1 MIKVE
6 GFKFSGISCGLK
18 KSNKKDLGLILSEK
32 ECLSHAVFTRNKV
45 IAAPLEIGK
54 KIVKIDKIHGVIVNS
69 GNANS
74 CTGTKGIVATKKILE
89 ELAKKT
95 DLHVDNF
102 FPSSTGIIGVQ
113 LDYKRINKNMDK
125 LLTSL
130 NKSSYRKFAES
141 IQTTD
146 KFIKF
151 QHSKIKLGNSSGNLL
166 GIAKG
171 AGMIH
176 PGMATMLCFFVTDL
190 KFNKSTFKSLIDEAI
205 ATSFNCI
212 SVDGDMSTNDTV
224 IALSNGM
231 AGNKSINNKSQ
242 YLNKVKR
249 EIQNIFYELAKLIVK
264 DGEGATKVCEIVVKG
279 AKSKVSADTIARK
292 VANSLLFKTALYGSD
307 PNWGRIIASVGATE
321 INYIKQDKID
331 IYVEKIKIVR
341 DGQSNQN
348 ITLAKK
354 LMKKKEVKITIDLN
368 IGGHSAFML
377 TNDIGHDY
385 INLNSLYTT

>member
-1 MIKVE
+1 MINVE

-113 LDYKRINKNMDK
+113 LDYKKINKNMDK

-279 AKSKVSADTIARK
+279 AKSKVSADAIARK

-341 DGQSNQN
+341 NGQSNQN

>member
-113 LDYKRINKNMDK
+113 LDYKKINKNMDK

-130 NKSSYRKFAES
+130 NASSYRKFAES

-190 KFNKSTFKSLIDEAI
+190 KFNKSTFKSLIDDAI

-279 AKSKVSADTIARK
+279 AKSKVSADAIARK

-341 DGQSNQN
+341 NGQSNQN

-368 IGGHSAFML
+368 IGGHSTFML

>member
-89 ELAKKT
+89 EIAKKT
-95 DLHVDNF
+95 NLHVDNF

-113 LDYKRINKNMDK
+113 LDYKKINKNMDK
-125 LLTSL
+125 LLASL

-279 AKSKVSADTIARK
+279 AKSKVGADAIARK

-341 DGQSNQN
+341 NGQSNQN

-368 IGGHSAFML
+368 IGGHSTFML

>member
-89 ELAKKT
+89 ELARKT

-212 SVDGDMSTNDTV
+212 SVDGDMSTNDTA

>member
-1 MIKVE
+1 MINVE

-113 LDYKRINKNMDK
+113 LDYKKINKNMDK
-125 LLTSL
+125 LLASL

-190 KFNKSTFKSLIDEAI
+190 KFNKSTFKSLIDDAI

-279 AKSKVSADTIARK
+279 AKSKVGADAIARK

-341 DGQSNQN
+341 NGQSNQN

>member
-113 LDYKRINKNMDK
+113 LDYKKINKNMDK

-130 NKSSYRKFAES
+130 NASSYRKFAES

-368 IGGHSAFML
+368 IGGHSTFML

>member
-95 DLHVDNF
+95 NLHVDNF
-102 FPSSTGIIGVQ
+102 FPSSTGVIGVQ
-113 LDYKRINKNMDK
+113 LDYKKINKNMDK

-146 KFIKF
+146 KFIKL

-190 KFNKSTFKSLIDEAI
+190 KFNKSTFKSLIDDAI

-279 AKSKVSADTIARK
+279 AKSKVGADAIARK

-341 DGQSNQN
+341 NGQSNQN

>member
-89 ELAKKT
+89 ELARKT

-102 FPSSTGIIGVQ
+102 FPSSTGVIGVQ
-113 LDYKRINKNMDK
+113 LDYKKINKNMDK

-279 AKSKVSADTIARK
+279 AKSKVSADAIARK

-341 DGQSNQN
+341 NGQSNQN

>member
-231 AGNKSINNKSQ
+231 AGNKSISNKSQ

-341 DGQSNQN
+341 NGQSNQN

>member
-1 MIKVE
+1 
-6 GFKFSGISCGLK
+6 
-18 KSNKKDLGLILSEK
+18 
-32 ECLSHAVFTRNKV
+32 
-45 IAAPLEIGK
+45 
-54 KIVKIDKIHGVIVNS
+54 
-69 GNANS
+69 
-74 CTGTKGIVATKKILE
+74 
-89 ELAKKT
+89 
-95 DLHVDNF
+95 
-102 FPSSTGIIGVQ
+102 
-113 LDYKRINKNMDK
+113 MDK
-125 LLTSL
+125 LLASL

-190 KFNKSTFKSLIDEAI
+190 KFHKSTFKSLIDDAI

-279 AKSKVSADTIARK
+279 AKSKVGADAIARK

-341 DGQSNQN
+341 NGQSNQN

-368 IGGHSAFML
+368 IGGHSTFML

>member
-231 AGNKSINNKSQ
+231 AGNKSISNKSQ

>member
-95 DLHVDNF
+95 NLHVDNF
-102 FPSSTGIIGVQ
+102 FPSSTGVIGVQ
-113 LDYKRINKNMDK
+113 LDYKKINKNMDK

-146 KFIKF
+146 KFIKL

-190 KFNKSTFKSLIDEAI
+190 KFNKSTFKSLIDDAI

-279 AKSKVSADTIARK
+279 AKSKVSADAIARK

-341 DGQSNQN
+341 NGQSNQN

>member
-113 LDYKRINKNMDK
+113 LDYKKINKNMDK

-130 NKSSYRKFAES
+130 NASSYRKFAES

>member
-113 LDYKRINKNMDK
+113 LDYKKINKNMDK

-130 NKSSYRKFAES
+130 NASSYRKFAES

-279 AKSKVSADTIARK
+279 ARSKVSADTIARK

-368 IGGHSAFML
+368 IGGHSTFML

>member
-1 MIKVE
+1 
-6 GFKFSGISCGLK
+6 
-18 KSNKKDLGLILSEK
+18 
-32 ECLSHAVFTRNKV
+32 
-45 IAAPLEIGK
+45 
-54 KIVKIDKIHGVIVNS
+54 
-69 GNANS
+69 
-74 CTGTKGIVATKKILE
+74 
-89 ELAKKT
+89 
-95 DLHVDNF
+95 
-102 FPSSTGIIGVQ
+102 
-113 LDYKRINKNMDK
+113 MDK

-231 AGNKSINNKSQ
+231 AGNKSISNKSQ

>member
-1 MIKVE
+1 MINVE
-6 GFKFSGISCGLK
+6 GFQFSGISCGLK

-32 ECLSHAVFTRNKV
+32 ECLSHAVFTTNKI

-54 KIVKIDKIHGVIVNS
+54 KIAKADKIHGVIVNS

-95 DLHVDNF
+95 NLHVNNF

-113 LDYKRINKNMDK
+113 LDYKKINKNMDK
-125 LLTSL
+125 LLGSL
-130 NKSSYRKFAES
+130 SKNSYRKFAES

-146 KFIKF
+146 RFIKF
-151 QHSKIKLGNSSGNLL
+151 QHTKIKLGNSSGNLL

-176 PGMATMLCFFVTDL
+176 PDMATMLCFFVTDL
-190 KFNKSTFKSLIDEAI
+190 KFNKSTFKSLINNAV

-224 IALSNGM
+224 IALANGM

-249 EIQNIFYELAKLIVK
+249 EIQNIFYELAKLIIK
-264 DGEGATKVCEIVVKG
+264 DGEGATKVCEVIVKG
-279 AKSKVSADTIARK
+279 AKSKSSADAIARN

-307 PNWGRIIASVGATE
+307 PNWGRIIASVGATG
-321 INYIKQDKID
+321 INSIKQDKID
-331 IYVEKIKIVR
+331 IYIEKIKIVR
-341 DGQSNQN
+341 NGQSSQN

-368 IGGHSAFML
+368 IGRHSAFML

>member
-95 DLHVDNF
+95 NLHVDNF
-102 FPSSTGIIGVQ
+102 FPSSTGVIGVQ
-113 LDYKRINKNMDK
+113 LDYKKINKNMDK

>member
-113 LDYKRINKNMDK
+113 LDYKKINKNIDK